1 MTLADPDLEFHHVG
15 VACTDIHAEAA
26 RLAPLGYAIE
36 GRPFVDERQGVRG
49 MFLGGQ
55 SPRLEL
61 LESLGC
67 TDVGLLSP
75 WLKEDTKLYHLA
87 YLTRNLAQA
96 IERIRAARAKLVV
109 EPVPA
114 VAFGGRDIAF
124 LMLPNRILIELVE
137 AE

>member
-1 MTLADPDLEFHHVG
+1 
-15 VACTDIHAEAA
+15 
-26 RLAPLGYAIE
+26 
-36 GRPFVDERQGVRG
+36 

-61 LESLGC
+61 LESLGS

-124 LMLPNRILIELVE
+124 LMLPNRILIELIQ